1 MVAGHF
7 VCLNLSSCSTTQP
20 SSILMRFSLIGLLA
34 AFVFAASSSA
44 FFFFPLFLPIPLRV
58 NAPSAGANC
67 NICPAPNSQAPNCPQ
82 NPDYQRRQTEIALC
96 SGGTTAFFNAN
107 WSFNRCA

>member
-1 MVAGHF
+1 
-7 VCLNLSSCSTTQP
+7 
-20 SSILMRFSLIGLLA
+20 MRFSLIGLLA

-44 FFFFPLFLPIPLRV
+44 FFFFPLILPIPLRV
-58 NAPSAGANC
+58 NAPSAGAGANC